1 MQAQKQSTGDIS
13 RCHSGA
19 AKKGPVCDAVWFGI
33 TRTMDTASHTK
44 SCQSSGTLLYLLILK
59 NQVAN
64 KQNRTQPNRTYT
76 DKVTQRCGRHQN
88 SLI

>member
-19 AKKGPVCDAVWFGI
+19 AKKGPACDAVWLGS
-33 TRTMDTASHTK
+33 TRTTDTASHTI
-44 SCQSSGTLLYLLILK
+44 SCQSSGTLPYLLILK

-64 KQNRTQPNRTYT
+64 KQNRT
-76 DKVTQRCGRHQN
+76 
-88 SLI
+88 